1 MEGNPL
7 SAKNSRGEDPK
18 HEYLLISTAE
28 MEKETGKAPWVDVKD
43 VLLRFTGVGCVKVSV
58 Q

>member
-28 MEKETGKAPWVDVKD
+28 MEKETGKAPWVDLKD
-43 VLLRFTGVGCVKVSV
+43 VLLCCYRCWLC
-58 Q
+58 